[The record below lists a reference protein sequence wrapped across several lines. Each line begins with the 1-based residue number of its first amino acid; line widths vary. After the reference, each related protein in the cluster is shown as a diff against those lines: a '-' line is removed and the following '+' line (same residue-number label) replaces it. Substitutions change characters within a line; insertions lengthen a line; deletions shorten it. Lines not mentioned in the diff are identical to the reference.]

1 LVLTNADHSHLRH
14 NDLAWNIRNFIHNN
28 LDKVNLSTNIKF
40 QERAPRHQDK
50 KFQMFRAITV
60 ATI

>member
-1 LVLTNADHSHLRH
+1 VFVESGVLFRH

-40 QERAPRHQDK
+40 QGCRFPPFTPEY
-50 KFQMFRAITV
+50 KFSWRWV
-60 ATI
+60 AK